1 MSETKSLCQFKY
13 IIVPRRVNIVFA
25 TRPNFIHPIMCID
38 AYGSGNTNCKSEDRN
53 PVDNT
58 SYCELA
64 YGNNCL
70 GLSVPFHSLTPYML

>member
-1 MSETKSLCQFKY
+1 MRTGVE
-13 IIVPRRVNIVFA
+13 I
-25 TRPNFIHPIMCID
+25 
-38 AYGSGNTNCKSEDRN
+38 TNCKSEDRN

-64 YGNNCL
+64 YENNCL